1 MILCSCNVITRAI
14 IIETAQKLA
23 AERPGRPVTPAQ
35 VFRELKV
42 KAQCTVC
49 FPVIRAVFVEAGL
62 PFTCPEPLA
71 TEADLT
77 ERGDRSAE
85 VVRFDR
91 AKRMR

>member
-1 MILCSCNVITRAI
+1 MILCSCNVITRAK
-14 IIETAQKLA
+14 IIETAEKLA

-35 VFRELKV
+35 VFRELRV

-71 TEADLT
+71 SEAELT
-77 ERGDRSAE
+77 ARGDAPAE
-85 VVRFDR
+85 VLPFDR
-91 AKRMR
+91 ARRAR